1 MRKGMTMTR
10 STMILAATL
19 LLAACG
25 SAEEQAPAP
34 QQPAESSISIT
45 GDDGKQV
52 QVAGGDEAVAA
63 LPDGFTAYPGA
74 QVVSSTAISTG
85 TGGGV
90 ILVMQTDDSVAEV
103 IDYYTTQAT
112 AAGVRLDGQVTTQSN
127 TLIGGEG
134 EGGLAFSASAAAGP
148 DGTIVQLT
156 VGKD

>member
-1 MRKGMTMTR
+1 MTR
-10 STMILAATL
+10 TTI
-19 LLAACG
+19 LLAASLLLVACG
-25 SAEEQAPAP
+25 SGQDEAPSA
-34 QQPAESSISIT
+34 QQPAESGISIT
-45 GDDGKQV
+45 GDDGERV
-52 QVAGGDEAVAA
+52 QVAGGAEALAA

-74 QVVSSTAISTG
+74 QVTSSTAISTG

-90 ILVMQTDDSVAEV
+90 ILVMQTGDSVEQV
-103 IDYYTTQAT
+103 IEFYSTQAT

-134 EGGLAFSASAAAGP
+134 EGGLAFSASAAPGA

>member
-1 MRKGMTMTR
+1 MTR
-10 STMILAATL
+10 TTITLAASL

-25 SAEEQAPAP
+25 SGQDEAPAP

-45 GDDGKQV
+45 GDDGERV

-63 LPDGFTAYPGA
+63 LPDGFSTYPGA

-90 ILVMQTDDSVAEV
+90 ILVMQTDDSVEEV

-134 EGGLAFSASAAAGP
+134 EGGLAFSASAAPGP